1 MKIHNLIQGSPE
13 WLAYRAQHFNASDA
27 PAMLGCSPYKTRADL
42 LRELHTGLAA
52 AVDDATQRV
61 FDAGHRFEALARPL
75 AEQIIGE
82 ELYPIT
88 GSEGRLSASFDGL
101 TMDESTAWEHKMLND
116 TLRAAFRQIETI
128 APMHRERAA
137 GRELPVWHR
146 TQMEQQLHVSGAQR
160 VLFTASAWSDDGE
173 LIEAA
178 HCWYYPDEELRAEI
192 LRGWD
197 QFAADLASYVPPTKA
212 DPAPT
217 GRAPDSLPALLV
229 QVTGM
234 VTASNLTEFK
244 AIALSAIAS
253 VNRDLKT
260 DQDFADAEKAV
271 KWCGEVESRL
281 AAAKEHALSQT
292 ASIDEL
298 FKTMDD
304 ISAEARRVRLDLDRL
319 VKARKEAIKGEIV
332 AEARRAYEL
341 HEDVLRAETGGPWI
355 ALGQPDFA
363 GAIKGLRTVDSIRNA
378 VDTTLAQAKIR
389 ADESARKIRESLH
402 ILAEDGAG
410 FEFLF
415 SDKLQLIGKAPED
428 LRLVVSSRIAA
439 HKAAEERKEAERQAA
454 EAKRI
459 AEAEERA
466 RRQAEAA
473 AVERLRQEQAAAAA
487 EQRRQEAAE
496 AEAQRKA
503 QEMEQLR
510 QKAEQRAMA
519 AADVGV
525 VASPG
530 QYPAPVRV
538 LKVEPVPM
546 EPATLKLGTICERLG
561 FTVTAAF
568 LADTLHIKHS
578 GTDKRAMLYRES
590 DWPRICRQ
598 LASHVSAMA
607 ELYALEAA

>member
-1 MKIHNLIQGSPE
+1 MITTTLIQGTPE
-13 WLAYRAQHFNASDA
+13 WKAYRASKFNASDA

-52 AVDDATQRV
+52 AVDDATQRI

-82 ELYPIT
+82 ELYPVT

-101 TMDESTAWEHKMLND
+101 TLAEDIAFEHKSANAE
-116 TLRAAFRQIETI
+116 LRAILASNSTTG
-128 APMHRERAA
+128 AD
-137 GRELPVWHR
+137 LPKHYRV
-146 TQMEQQLHVSGAQR
+146 QMEQQLMVSGAQR
-160 VLFTASAWSDDGE
+160 VLFMATLWDGE
-173 LIEAA
+173 ECTFSGS
-178 HCWYYPDEELRAEI
+178 CWYYPDEELRAEI
-192 LRGWD
+192 LCGWE
-197 QFAADLASYVPPTKA
+197 QFAADLAGYTPLAKA
-212 DPAPT
+212 DPAPS
-217 GRAPDSLPALLV
+217 GRSPDSLPALLV

-234 VTASNLTEFK
+234 VTASSLDEFK
-244 AIALSAIAS
+244 ATALAAIAG

-281 AAAKEHALSQT
+281 AAAKEHALAQT

-298 FKTMDD
+298 FRTMDG
-304 ISAEARRVRLDLDRL
+304 ISAEARRVRLDLDKL

-341 HEDVLRAETGGPWI
+341 HEDVLRTETGGPWI
-355 ALGQPDFA
+355 ALTPPDFA

-389 ADESARKIRESLH
+389 ADESARKIRESLR

-415 SDKLQLIGKAPED
+415 SDRLALVGKAPEY
-428 LRLVVSSRIAA
+428 LRLVVSARIAA
-439 HKAAEERKEAERQAA
+439 HKEAEEKRLEAER
-454 EAKRI
+454 ERI
-459 AEAEERA
+459 RAEEVA
-466 RRQAEAA
+466 KA
-473 AVERLRQEQAAAAA
+473 
-487 EQRRQEAAE
+487 QR
-496 AEAQRKA
+496 EAQ
-503 QEMEQLR
+503 Q
-510 QKAEQRAMA
+510 AEQRAMA

-525 VASPG
+525 VAAPA
-530 QYPAPVRV
+530 QYPAPAAATPVV
-538 LKVEPVPM
+538 TQIFHTGVVEAARQQAARTD
-546 EPATLKLGTICERLG
+546 EPATLKLGVICERLG

-568 LADTLHIKHS
+568 LADVLHVKHS
-578 GTDKRAMLYRES
+578 ATDKRAMLYRES
-590 DWPRICRQ
+590 DWPVICRQ

>member
-1 MKIHNLIQGSPE
+1 MKIHNLVQGSPE
-13 WLAYRAQHFNASDA
+13 WLSYRAQHFNASDA
-27 PAMLGCSPYKTRADL
+27 PVMLGCSPYKTRAEL

-61 FDAGHRFEALARPL
+61 FDAGHRAEALARPL
-75 AEQIIGE
+75 AEEIIGE

-146 TQMEQQLHVSGAQR
+146 AQMEQQLHVSGAQR

-197 QFAADLASYVPPTKA
+197 QFAADLAAYVPPAKV

-229 QVTGM
+229 QVNGA
-234 VTASNLTEFK
+234 VTASNLPEFK
-244 AIALSAIAS
+244 AVALAAIAS

-271 KWCGEVESRL
+271 KWCSEVESRL
-281 AAAKEHALSQT
+281 AAAKEHALAQT

-298 FKTMDD
+298 FRTMDD
-304 ISAEARRVRLDLDRL
+304 ISAEARRVRLDLDKL

-332 AEARRAYEL
+332 AEARNAYAL

-389 ADESARKIRESLH
+389 ADESARKIRESLR

-415 SDKLQLIGKAPED
+415 SDRLALIGKAPED
-428 LRLVVSSRIAA
+428 LRLVVSSRIEA
-439 HKAAEERKEAERQAA
+439 HKAAEEKRLEAERERIRAEEVARAA
-454 EAKRI
+454 RI
-459 AEAEERA
+459 EAERIRA
-466 RRQAEAA
+466 EQEAA
-473 AVERLRQEQAAAAA
+473 AALSAAQTKPAADAHPEPAPTLFTAPAAAPASS
-487 EQRRQEAAE
+487 
-496 AEAQRKA
+496 
-503 QEMEQLR
+503 
-510 QKAEQRAMA
+510 
-519 AADVGV
+519 AD
-525 VASPG
+525 
-530 QYPAPVRV
+530 
-538 LKVEPVPM
+538 
-546 EPATLKLGTICERLG
+546 EPATLKLGVICERLG

-598 LASHVSAMA
+598 LAAHVAAMA
-607 ELYALEAA
+607 ELHAAEVA

>member
-1 MKIHNLIQGSPE
+1 MKIHSLIQGSPE

-75 AEQIIGE
+75 AEEIIGE

-146 TQMEQQLHVSGAQR
+146 AQMEQQLHVSGAQR

-197 QFAADLASYVPPTKA
+197 QFAADLAAYVPPTKA

-217 GRAPDSLPALLV
+217 GRTPDSLPALLV
-229 QVTGM
+229 QVNGA
-234 VTASNLTEFK
+234 VTASNLPEFK
-244 AIALSAIAS
+244 AVALAAIAS

-389 ADESARKIRESLH
+389 ADESARRIRESLR

-428 LRLVVSSRIAA
+428 LRLLMASRIEA
-439 HKAAEERKEAERQAA
+439 HKAAEAKRLEAERERIRAEEQARA
-454 EAKRI
+454 EADRI
-459 AEAEERA
+459 AREKVAA
-466 RRQAEAA
+466 DQAE
-473 AVERLRQEQAAAAA
+473 RAA
-487 EQRRQEAAE
+487 EQASAAL
-496 AEAQRKA
+496 AESAKT
-503 QEMEQLR
+503 
-510 QKAEQRAMA
+510 
-519 AADVGV
+519 AADPQPAPAPLPA
-525 VASPG
+525 VASAK
-530 QYPAPVRV
+530 PAPEARDA
-538 LKVEPVPM
+538 

-561 FTVTAAF
+561 YTVTAAF
-568 LADTLHIKHS
+568 LADVLHIQPAKTEGRS
-578 GTDKRAMLYRES
+578 VLFRES
-590 DWPRICRQ
+590 QFPVICHQ
-598 LASHVSAMA
+598 IAAHTAAMA
-607 ELYALEAA
+607 ELYTLEAA

>member
-13 WLAYRAQHFNASDA
+13 WLSYRAQHFNASDA
-27 PAMLGCSPYKTRADL
+27 PVMLGCSPYKTRADL

-75 AEQIIGE
+75 AEEIIGE

-146 TQMEQQLHVSGAQR
+146 AQMEQQLHVSGAQR

-197 QFAADLASYVPPTKA
+197 QFAADLAAYVPPTKA

-217 GRAPDSLPALLV
+217 GRTPDSLPALLV
-229 QVTGM
+229 QVNGA
-234 VTASNLTEFK
+234 VTASNLPEFK
-244 AIALSAIAS
+244 AVALSAIAS

-271 KWCGEVESRL
+271 KWCSEVESRL
-281 AAAKEHALSQT
+281 AAAKEHALAQT

-298 FKTMDD
+298 FRTMDD
-304 ISAEARRVRLDLDRL
+304 ISAEARRVRLDLDKL

-332 AEARRAYEL
+332 AEARNAYAL

-355 ALGQPDFA
+355 ALTPPDFA

-389 ADESARKIRESLH
+389 ADESARRIRESLR

-415 SDKLQLIGKAPED
+415 SDKMQLIGKAAED
-428 LRLVVSSRIAA
+428 LRLVVSSRIEA
-439 HKAAEERKEAERQAA
+439 HKAAEERRLQAER
-454 EAKRI
+454 ERI
-459 AEAEERA
+459 RAEEVARA
-466 RRQAEAA
+466 QSEA
-473 AVERLRQEQAAAAA
+473 QAAAAA
-487 EQRRQEAAE
+487 LVANTETSAA
-496 AEAQRKA
+496 
-503 QEMEQLR
+503 
-510 QKAEQRAMA
+510 
-519 AADVGV
+519 
-525 VASPG
+525 
-530 QYPAPVRV
+530 PAPVTLQQVVRAV
-538 LKVEPVPM
+538 APAPVAAAMTNEPANADSIVDGFFQFHAERAD
-546 EPATLKLGTICERLG
+546 EPATLKLGVICERLG
-561 FTVTAAF
+561 FNVTAAF
-568 LADTLHIKHS
+568 LADVLHIKHS
-578 GTDKRAMLYRES
+578 ATDKNAKLYRES
-590 DWPRICRQ
+590 DWLVICRQ
-598 LASHVSAMA
+598 LASHVAAMA
-607 ELYALEAA
+607 ELYALEDA

>member
-1 MKIHNLIQGSPE
+1 MNITDRTTHPVLQGTGPWLRLREGFNTASEAPSALGVGKYVTRSQLLRQKHTGVVPEPDAATLGKFAAGHAAEDAARPMVEDSLGEELFPATMTAIVDGLPLLASLDGLTLAGDTVWETKLWNQELAECVRQGAHALPAHYTVQMDQELLVSGATRCLFTCTDGTPERFVSCWYEADPAKFAALIQG
-13 WLAYRAQHFNASDA
+13 W
-27 PAMLGCSPYKTRADL
+27 K
-42 LRELHTGLAA
+42 
-52 AVDDATQRV
+52 
-61 FDAGHRFEALARPL
+61 
-75 AEQIIGE
+75 
-82 ELYPIT
+82 
-88 GSEGRLSASFDGL
+88 
-101 TMDESTAWEHKMLND
+101 
-116 TLRAAFRQIETI
+116 
-128 APMHRERAA
+128 
-137 GRELPVWHR
+137 
-146 TQMEQQLHVSGAQR
+146 
-160 VLFTASAWSDDGE
+160 
-173 LIEAA
+173 
-178 HCWYYPDEELRAEI
+178 
-192 LRGWD
+192 
-197 QFAADLASYVPPTKA
+197 QFAADLAAYTPPAQT
-212 DPAPT
+212 DPAPS

-234 VTASNLTEFK
+234 VTASNLDEFK
-244 AIALSAIAS
+244 ATALAAIAG

-271 KWCGEVESRL
+271 KWCSEVESRL
-281 AAAKEHALSQT
+281 AAAKEHALAQT

-298 FKTMDD
+298 FRTMDD
-304 ISAEARRVRLDLDRL
+304 ISAEARRVRLDLDKL

-355 ALGQPDFA
+355 VLTPPDFA

-389 ADESARKIRESLH
+389 ADESARKIRESLR

-415 SDKLQLIGKAPED
+415 SDRLALIGKAPED

-598 LASHVSAMA
+598 LAAHVAAMA
-607 ELYALEAA
+607 ELHAVEAA

>member
-1 MKIHNLIQGSPE
+1 MKIHQLIQGSPE

-52 AVDDATQRV
+52 AVDDATQRI

-82 ELYPIT
+82 ELYPVT

-101 TMDESTAWEHKMLND
+101 TLAEDIAFEHKSANAE
-116 TLRAAFRQIETI
+116 LRAILASNSTTG
-128 APMHRERAA
+128 AD
-137 GRELPVWHR
+137 LPKHYRV
-146 TQMEQQLHVSGAQR
+146 QMEQQLMVSGAQR
-160 VLFTASAWSDDGE
+160 VLFMATLWDGE
-173 LIEAA
+173 ECTFSGS
-178 HCWYYPDEELRAEI
+178 CWYYPDEELRAEI
-192 LRGWD
+192 LRGWE
-197 QFAADLASYVPPTKA
+197 QFASDLAAYTPPAQT
-212 DPAPT
+212 DPAPS

-234 VTASNLTEFK
+234 VTASNLDEFK
-244 AIALSAIAS
+244 ATALAAIAG

-271 KWCGEVESRL
+271 KWCSEVESRL
-281 AAAKEHALSQT
+281 AAAKEHALAQT

-298 FKTMDD
+298 FRTMDD
-304 ISAEARRVRLDLDRL
+304 ISAEARRVRLDLDKL

-332 AEARRAYEL
+332 TEARRAYEL
-341 HEDVLRAETGGPWI
+341 HEDVLRTETGGPWI
-355 ALGQPDFA
+355 VLTPPDFA

-389 ADESARKIRESLH
+389 ADESARKIRESLR

-415 SDKLQLIGKAPED
+415 SDRLALIGKAPED
-428 LRLVVSSRIAA
+428 LRLVVSSRIEA
-439 HKAAEERKEAERQAA
+439 HKAAEEKRLEAER
-454 EAKRI
+454 ERI
-459 AEAEERA
+459 RAEEVARA
-466 RRQAEAA
+466 ARIEVERIRAEQEAA
-473 AVERLRQEQAAAAA
+473 AALSAAQTKPVADAHPAPAPTLFTAPAAA
-487 EQRRQEAAE
+487 
-496 AEAQRKA
+496 
-503 QEMEQLR
+503 
-510 QKAEQRAMA
+510 
-519 AADVGV
+519 
-525 VASPG
+525 
-530 QYPAPVRV
+530 PAPSAD
-538 LKVEPVPM
+538 
-546 EPATLKLGTICERLG
+546 EPATLKLGVICERLG

-568 LADTLHIKHS
+568 LADVLHVKHS
-578 GTDKRAMLYRES
+578 ATDKRAMLYRES
-590 DWPRICRQ
+590 DWPVICRQ